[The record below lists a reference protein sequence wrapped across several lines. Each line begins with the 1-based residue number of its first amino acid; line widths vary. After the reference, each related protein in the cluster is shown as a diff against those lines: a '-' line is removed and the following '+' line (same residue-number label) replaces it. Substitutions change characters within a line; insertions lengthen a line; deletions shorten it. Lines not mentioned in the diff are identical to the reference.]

1 MAQIF
6 KRVGQESIRVS
17 WSALMRTFFGPE
29 VENPPDWK
37 KVGGVIFAPNHTSFI
52 DPIVFQTAVPRP
64 IRFMMTEGI
73 YRIRAFQWLFKLWD
87 TIPVPDGEAVK
98 VTAIKE
104 ALRVVRGG
112 QPLVIFPEGGI
123 SRSGLLQP
131 GQPGVAALMTRSRV
145 PVIPVAILGTYD
157 MLPFHANFPR
167 AHRVKVRFGEPIA
180 APNEDLD
187 REGQREYAAR
197 IMDAIHAL
205 GAPRAPSDRR
215 AWPNSG

>member
-1 MAQIF
+1 MPTIL
-6 KRVGQESIRVS
+6 KRAGQEAIRIS

-29 VENPPDWK
+29 VENAPDWK
-37 KVGGVIFAPNHTSFI
+37 TVGGVIFAPNHNSFI

-64 IRFMMTEGI
+64 VRFMMTETI

-98 VTAIKE
+98 VAAIKD

-112 QPLVIFPEGGI
+112 EPLVIFPEGGI
-123 SRSGLLQP
+123 SRNGLLQP
-131 GQPGVAALMTRSRV
+131 GQPGVVALMTRARV

-157 MLPFHANFPR
+157 MLPFHATFPR
-167 AHRVKVRFGEPIA
+167 AHRVKVRFGEPIP
-180 APNEDLD
+180 APPDDLD
-187 REGQREYAAR
+187 REGQRAHAAV

-205 GAPRAPSDRR
+205 GAPR
-215 AWPNSG
+215 G